1 MNEVLGVLD
10 ALEATILEG
19 KKVPFTE
26 KILLNEKQLID
37 LIDKLRVSLSRMNS
51 NGQNDE
57 SMLKIDKRKSKIGNQ
72 LNDQKEAIDIQ
83 HENKIKQGANEYAE
97 YILSSLL
104 MTVTKMQKNL
114 VRLEQSIE
122 SGRNLIEKKQTEEN
136 LNDQSENEITH

>member
-1 MNEVLGVLD
+1 MSEVLGVLD

-19 KKVPFTE
+19 QKVPFTE
-26 KILLNEKQLID
+26 KVLLNEKQLID

-51 NGQNDE
+51 NSKNDN
-57 SMLKIDKRKSKIGNQ
+57 SMLKIDKNTPEIENQ
-72 LNDQKEAIDIQ
+72 LNNQKKAADIQ

-136 LNDQSENEITH
+136 LNDRVENEIIH